1 MFGTILDFVCLSNRV
16 GFVWLRTHKWP
27 SCHLVHFLWVCW
39 GLGGGLHGHVVPV
52 FHRCQVYI
60 CQLYT
65 TLRNLTRSRTLSLKL
80 HTWLNEKATDS
91 DQSNLVTKLTAV
103 NRKLPSSNGKDQHNY
118 TRYTFVW
125 GSEENFFSRYNRP
138 IYSWSPQLKVKY
150 SIFILFLNY

>member
-1 MFGTILDFVCLSNRV
+1 MKHERPPTVDISHRQELSNRCWDHIRFCV
-16 GFVWLRTHKWP
+16 FIESCGVCLITHKWP

-103 NRKLPSSNGKDQHNY
+103 NRKLPSSNGKDQHKIHFCL
-118 TRYTFVW
+118 RKW
-125 GSEENFFSRYNRP
+125 GEFFFSVQSAN
-138 IYSWSPQLKVKY
+138 L
-150 SIFILFLNY
+150 